1 MPEEAKTIQCHQC
14 KNNECLQR
22 YPEGVPEYC
31 QARRFPEIIEE
42 SKEQYLEPDDSKF
55 HLAAAK
61 VLKKGGYDWSR
72 VQQCIEFARE
82 LGVKKVGLAVCVG
95 LVREGREFA
104 RFLDR
109 AGFQVV
115 SIACM
120 VGGLKPQET
129 GIPDEW
135 VNQLGISCNPIAQAE
150 ILNREGTELNFIYG
164 LCVGHDTIFIKH
176 SKAPVTYVVVK
187 DMVTGNNPGAVL
199 TSPYHR
205 MKFAVTYGRGK
216 PVEGKQ
222 G

>member
-1 MPEEAKTIQCHQC
+1 MPD
-14 KNNECLQR
+14 
-22 YPEGVPEYC
+22 YC
-31 QARRFPEIIEE
+31 QAQRFLDLIEE
-42 SKEQYLEPDDSKF
+42 SKRQYSEPDDSRF

-61 VLKKGGYDWSR
+61 VLKEGGYDWSR

-82 LGVKKVGLAVCVG
+82 LGVRKVGLAVCVG

-129 GIPDEW
+129 GIPDES
-135 VNQLGISCNPIAQAE
+135 VNELGISCNPIAQAE

-164 LCVGHDTIFIKH
+164 LCVGHDSLFIKH
-176 SKAPVTYVVVK
+176 SKAPVTYVVAK

-216 PVEGKQ
+216 TVEARQ
-222 G
+222 E